1 MKHFS
6 IICTILAI
14 FTTMACTKQ
23 LDYEMA
29 ITSAQSR
36 EVIITYPNNYWGNIE
51 SLVITHEDNKRNPV
65 DFHPMTTDSEG
76 MTCKSIRFLV
86 PNPNQNGLE
95 WSEDRLS
102 AKGYSTLA
110 FKSDTKEYSL
120 TFEFSLSFSEDT
132 ELLGG
137 SSMYVSA
144 VSSKDNRVERTSH
157 PFNDKFVIDIDDL
170 AK

>member
-6 IICTILAI
+6 IICTTLAI
-14 FTTMACTKQ
+14 FTIACTKQ

-29 ITSAQSR
+29 VTSAQNR
-36 EVIITYPNNYWGNIE
+36 EVIITYQDNYWGDIE
-51 SLVITHEDNKRNPV
+51 SLVITHEDNKRTPV
-65 DFHPMTTDSEG
+65 DFHPMITDSEG
-76 MTCKSIRFLV
+76 MLCKSIKFYV

-95 WSEDRLS
+95 WSKDRLS
-102 AKGYSTLA
+102 AKGYSTLV

-120 TFEFSLSFSEDT
+120 KFELSLSFSENK

-144 VSSKDNRVERTSH
+144 VSSQDNRVERTSH

-170 AK
+170 IK